1 MKLAGI
7 LLLGWALWA
16 AAQHRPADSMQ
27 RKLDHIQQNAAKP
40 HPDQTPTVLTEDEV
54 NDYFAAGRV
63 KLPQGVKR
71 VTLTGQPGVITG
83 VAVVDFDDVRAGQ
96 HSSNPLLGI
105 FSGTHDVRVQSD
117 AAGAG
122 GDAKIH
128 VRSVSLDGTEIPRF
142 VLELFVNKFLKP
154 KYPNVGLD
162 SQFQMPAKLDI
173 AIVGE
178 HKLTLTQK

>member
-7 LLLGWALWA
+7 VVLATALWA
-16 AAQHRPADSMQ
+16 ATPQPAQHRPAESMQ

-40 HPDQTPTVLTEDEV
+40 RPDQTPTVLTEDEI

-71 VTLTGQPGVITG
+71 VTLSGQPGNVTG
-83 VAVVDFDDVRAGQ
+83 TAVVDFDEVRAGQ
-96 HSSNPLLGI
+96 HTSNPLLGI
-105 FSGTHDVRVQSD
+105 FSGTHDVRVEAD

-122 GDAKIH
+122 GIARFH
-128 VRSVSLDGTEIPRF
+128 VRTVSLDGTEIPRF

-162 SQFQMPAKLDI
+162 SQFQMPDKIDL
-173 AIVGE
+173 AIVGN
-178 HKLTLTQK
+178 